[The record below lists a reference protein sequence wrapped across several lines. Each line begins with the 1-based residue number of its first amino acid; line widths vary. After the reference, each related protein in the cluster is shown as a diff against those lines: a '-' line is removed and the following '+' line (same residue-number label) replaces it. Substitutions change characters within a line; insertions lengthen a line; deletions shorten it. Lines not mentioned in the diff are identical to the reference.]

1 MTKRIEKESG
11 FTGGKEISTSAFGV
25 DLAFPQKNGDV
36 NRADTTTISKFNG
49 AKKKNCCGLN
59 NGGLW
64 QRIKCGDHLFLKKK
78 KEKFNGETQ
87 ARDETWKDIFT

>member
-11 FTGGKEISTSAFGV
+11 FTGGKEISASAFGV

-49 AKKKNCCGLN
+49 AKKKKL
-59 NGGLW
+59 LW
-64 QRIKCGDHLFLKKK
+64 IKQWWAMTKNKVWRPPFFKKK
-78 KEKFNGETQ
+78 KRKIQRRNPSQG
-87 ARDETWKDIFT
+87 